1 MGAPPRAPGALHESD
16 RADATARRMRRALT
30 YAEERLW
37 KALRNSGLH
46 FRRQAP
52 FGPYIVDFVWHAHRL
67 IVEVDGGVHALP
79 QVAAADKQRDAWLTG
94 RGYRVI
100 GVSNGDAAGNPYAA
114 SDRILAAAGLGT
126 PTPNPSP
133 QGGGEL

>member
-1 MGAPPRAPGALHESD
+1 VGAPPRAPGALHKSD
-16 RADATARRMRRALT
+16 RADAAARRMRRALT
-30 YAEERLW
+30 YAEQRLW
-37 KALRNSGLH
+37 KALRNCGLH

-52 FGPYIVDFVWHAHRL
+52 FGRYIVDFVCHAHRL

-79 QVAAADKQRDAWLTG
+79 GVAVADKQRDAWLTG

-100 GVSNGDAAGNPYAA
+100 RVSNGDAAGDPYAV

-133 QGGGEL
+133 QGAGEL